1 MRLERLYGYIWSI
14 DKEKEQVRD
23 LQSYKVTQSIDKE
36 KEQVL

>member
-23 LQSYKVTQSIDKE
+23 LQSYTVMYKV
-36 KEQVL
+36 